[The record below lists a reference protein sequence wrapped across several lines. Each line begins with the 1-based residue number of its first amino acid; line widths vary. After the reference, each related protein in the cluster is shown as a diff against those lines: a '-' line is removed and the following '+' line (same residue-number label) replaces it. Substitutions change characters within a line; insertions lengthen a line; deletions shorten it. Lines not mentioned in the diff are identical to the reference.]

1 MTARVD
7 TMQADTQAQVA
18 FFLTGRRP
26 GEFLD
31 AVEGLDLRP
40 VLFAGYRDLIPLR
53 YDFPVVLA
61 GAKGHA
67 SGVESLSGLM
77 DQALAAVAKGA
88 EAERIRQ
95 HGLRVEQEIRA
106 LLAGGSTTGTLGVVW
121 DLAVARLTPKLD
133 PAFVDSAKRLRA
145 AIKVDGELADCDGQL
160 PARMLR
166 HVWSAAQA
174 GKAAQ
179 LRDRIE
185 RLAFKLADILRSDY
199 ERSAQGLTAARLQA
213 SVGAAHA
220 PMFDFEAM
228 AGFLAKV
235 QPKEGMPESRRA
247 RINGL
252 LDVLRKQRFVAAAGA
267 AGKQYEF
274 AFDSCSDALKA
285 YRERLPRVV
294 ELAKALVVAE
304 LEIEGE
310 YNPARHDA
318 MFDGYGATGLDAK
331 ELAAFPDYLV
341 CLGGKLSA
349 QEHGRLMEALA
360 SGWPVKVL
368 LQIDDLH
375 EDAAGEG
382 GLAAGLRSGQIA
394 TQAMGLNDVHVLQS
408 ASSNL
413 FKFRDRLVRGF
424 AYRGPSLFSVFSGA
438 AAKASGLPPYLMA
451 AAAMESRAFPAFSYD
466 PSAGAGWADRFC
478 LAANTQVDQ
487 DWPVQ
492 GFAYEDEEH
501 QRVAQDVPF
510 TLVDFLASDRRY
522 AGHLA
527 RVPRERWNGSM
538 IRVDESLAREGR
550 GLPDQIPSLMMVD
563 GANRLQKVI
572 VDQSLIRQAD
582 RCRQMWNSLQE
593 LGGINNSHAQRLLAR
608 EQKAWEER
616 LREQAPAQPVASAAA
631 PVAAAPVAAAAEP
644 AAVAE
649 EPARNPDEA
658 YIETERCSTCNE
670 CTQLNGKMFAYNENQ
685 QAYIKDINAGT
696 YADLVQA
703 AENCQVSVIHPGKP
717 RNPDEPG
724 LAELLERAQP
734 FR

>member
-1 MTARVD
+1 
-7 TMQADTQAQVA
+7 MQADTQAQVA

-40 VLFAGYRDLIPLR
+40 ALFAGYRDLIPLR
-53 YDFPVVLA
+53 YDYPLVLA
-61 GAKGHA
+61 AR
-67 SGVESLSGLM
+67 GVESLSGLM

-88 EAERIRQ
+88 DADRIRQ
-95 HGLRVEQEIRA
+95 HGWRIEQEIRA
-106 LLAGGSTTGTLGVVW
+106 LLAGGATEGTLSLVW
-121 DLAVARLTPKLD
+121 DLAVSRLTPKLD
-133 PAFVDSAKRLRA
+133 PAFVDSAKRLRG
-145 AIKVDGELADCDGQL
+145 AIKVDGELADCDVRL
-160 PARMLR
+160 SVRMLR
-166 HVWSAAQA
+166 HLWSIAQA
-174 GKAAQ
+174 AKAAR
-179 LRDRIE
+179 LRERIE

-199 ERSAQGLTAARLQA
+199 ERSAHGLTAARLQA

-220 PMFDFEAM
+220 GMFDFEAM

-235 QPKEGMPESRRA
+235 QPKEGMAESRRA
-247 RINGL
+247 RITGL
-252 LDVLRKQRFVAAAGA
+252 LDVLKKQRFVAAGGAGTP
-267 AGKQYEF
+267 YEF
-274 AFDSCSDALKA
+274 VFDSCGDALKA
-285 YRERLPRVV
+285 WRERLPRMT

-310 YNPARHDA
+310 YSPERHDA
-318 MFDGYGATGLDAK
+318 MFDGYGATGLGPQ
-331 ELAAFPDYLV
+331 ELAPFPDYLV
-341 CLGGKLSA
+341 CLGGKLGA

-360 SGWPVKVL
+360 SGWPIKVL

-375 EDAAGEG
+375 EDGTGEG
-382 GLAAGLRSGQIA
+382 GFAGGLRSSQIA
-394 TQAMGLNDVHVLQS
+394 TQAMGLNDVYVLQS

-413 FKFRDRLVRGF
+413 YKFRDRVARGL
-424 AYRGPSLFSVFSGA
+424 AYRGPALFSVFSGA

-466 PSAGAGWADRFC
+466 PAAGAGWADRFC
-478 LAANTQVDQ
+478 LQANTQVEQ

-501 QRVAQDVPF
+501 QRVAQEVPF
-510 TLVDFLASDRRY
+510 TLVDFLAGDRRY
-522 AGHLA
+522 AAHLA

-538 IRVDESLAREGR
+538 ISVDESLAREGR
-550 GLPDQIPSLMMVD
+550 GLPDQIPSVLMVD
-563 GANRLQKVI
+563 AANRLQKVI

-582 RCRQMWNSLQE
+582 RCRQMWHNLQE

-608 EQKAWEER
+608 ERKAWEQR
-616 LREQAPAQPVASAAA
+616 LREQVQAQADQSAPAA
-631 PVAAAPVAAAAEP
+631 PAAAAAAAIAAP
-644 AAVAE
+644 AAVAPLAE

-685 QAYIKDINAGT
+685 QAYIKDIDAGT

-717 RNPDEPG
+717 RNPSEPG

-734 FR
+734 FQ

>member
-31 AVEGLDLRP
+31 AVENLDLRP
-40 VLFAGYRDLIPLR
+40 ALFAGYRDLIPLR
-53 YDFPVVLA
+53 YDYPVVLA
-61 GAKGHA
+61 AK
-67 SGVESLSGLM
+67 GVESLSGLM
-77 DQALAAVAKGA
+77 DQAFAAVAKGA
-88 EAERIRQ
+88 DADRIRQ
-95 HGLRVEQEIRA
+95 HGLRLEQEIRA
-106 LLAGGSTTGTLGVVW
+106 LLAGGTTEGTLSVVW
-121 DLAVARLTPKLD
+121 DLAVSRLTPKLD
-133 PAFVDSAKRLRA
+133 PAFVDSARRLRA
-145 AIKVDGELADCDGQL
+145 AIKADGELADCDGRL
-160 PARMLR
+160 PARMVR
-166 HVWSAAQA
+166 HLWAVAQA
-174 GKAAQ
+174 AKAAQ
-179 LRDRIE
+179 FRERIE
-185 RLAFKLADILRSDY
+185 KLSFKLAAILRSDF

-220 PMFDFEAM
+220 SMFDFEAM

-235 QPKEGMPESRRA
+235 QPREGMPESRRA

-252 LDVLRKQRFVAAAGA
+252 LDVLKQQRFVATAGA
-267 AGKQYEF
+267 AAKPYEF
-274 AFDSCSDALKA
+274 AFDSCTDALKA
-285 YRERLPRVV
+285 YRERLPRLV

-304 LEIEGE
+304 LEIDGE
-310 YNPARHDA
+310 YNPDRHDA

-331 ELAAFPDYLV
+331 ELALFPDSLV
-341 CLGGKLSA
+341 CLGGKLGA
-349 QEHGRLMEALA
+349 QEHGRLLEALA
-360 SGWPVKVL
+360 CGWPIKVL

-382 GLAAGLRSGQIA
+382 GFAAGLRSGQVA
-394 TQAMGLNDVHVLQS
+394 TQAMGLNDVYVVQS
-408 ASSNL
+408 AGSNL
-413 FKFRDRLVRGF
+413 YRFRERLVRGID
-424 AYRGPSLFSVFSGA
+424 YRGPALFSVFSGA
-438 AAKASGLPPYLMA
+438 AATASGLPPYLMA

-466 PSAGAGWADRFC
+466 PAAGAGLADRFC
-478 LAANTQVDQ
+478 LQANTQVEQ

-501 QRVAQDVPF
+501 QRVAQEVPF
-510 TLVDFLASDRRY
+510 TLVDFLAGDRRY

-538 IRVDESLAREGR
+538 IRVDESLARAGR
-550 GLPDQIPSLMMVD
+550 GLPDQIPSVLMVD
-563 GANRLQKVI
+563 AANRLQKVI

-582 RCRQMWNSLQE
+582 RCRQMWHSLQE

-608 EQKAWEER
+608 EQKAWEQR
-616 LREQAPAQPVASAAA
+616 LREQMQAQAVQSAPAAPAAAAAAAAAAA
-631 PVAAAPVAAAAEP
+631 PAAAA
-644 AAVAE
+644 AVVE

-670 CTQLNGKMFAYNENQ
+670 CTQLNGKMFAYNDNQ

-717 RNPDEPG
+717 RNADEPG

-734 FR
+734 FQ

>member
-31 AVEGLDLRP
+31 AVENLDLRP
-40 VLFAGYRDLIPLR
+40 ALFAGYRDLIPLR
-53 YDFPVVLA
+53 YDYPVLLVP
-61 GAKGHA
+61 K
-67 SGVESLSGLM
+67 GVESLSGLM
-77 DQALAAVAKGA
+77 DQALAAVAKGPD
-88 EAERIRQ
+88 AERVRQ
-95 HGLRVEQEIRA
+95 HGLRIEQEIRA
-106 LLAGGSTTGTLGVVW
+106 LLAGGATAGTLSIVW
-121 DLAVARLTPKLD
+121 DLAVSRLTPKLD
-133 PAFVDSAKRLRA
+133 PAFVDSAKRLRG
-145 AIKVDGELADCDGQL
+145 AIKADGELADCDAGL

-166 HVWSAAQA
+166 HLWSVAQA
-174 GKAAQ
+174 AKAAQ
-179 LRDRIE
+179 FRERVE

-213 SVGAAHA
+213 SVGSAHA

-235 QPKEGMPESRRA
+235 QPKQGMPESRRA

-252 LDVLRKQRFVAAAGA
+252 LDVFRKQRFVAMTGA
-267 AGKQYEF
+267 TGKPYEF
-274 AFDSCSDALKA
+274 EFDSCGDALKA
-285 YRERLPRVV
+285 WRERLPRLV
-294 ELAKALVVAE
+294 ELAKALVIAE

-310 YNPARHDA
+310 YSPDRHDR

-331 ELAAFPDYLV
+331 ELAPFPDYLV

-375 EDAAGEG
+375 DDGAGEG
-382 GLAAGLRSGQIA
+382 GFAAGLRSGQIA
-394 TQAMGLNDVHVLQS
+394 TQAMGLNDVYALQS

-413 FKFRDRLVRGF
+413 FKFRDGVTRGL
-424 AYRGPSLFSVFSGA
+424 AYRGPALFSVFSGA
-438 AAKASGLPPYLMA
+438 AAQASGLPPYLMA

-466 PSAGAGWADRFC
+466 PSAGAGWADRFS
-478 LAANTQVDQ
+478 LDANTQVEQ

-492 GFAYEDEEH
+492 GFTYEDEEH

-510 TLVDFLASDRRY
+510 TLVDFLAGDRRY
-522 AGHLA
+522 ASHLA
-527 RVPRERWNGSM
+527 RVPRAKWNGSM

-550 GLPDQIPSLMMVD
+550 GLPDQIPSVLMVD
-563 GANRLQKVI
+563 PANRLQKVI

-582 RCRQMWNSLQE
+582 RCRQMWHSLQE
-593 LGGINNSHAQRLLAR
+593 LGGINNSHAQRLVAR
-608 EQKAWEER
+608 EQKAWEQR
-616 LREQAPAQPVASAAA
+616 LREQVQAQAVQSAPAAVPAAAA
-631 PVAAAPVAAAAEP
+631 PAAATAPAAAA
-644 AAVAE
+644 AVVE

-670 CTQLNGKMFAYNENQ
+670 CTQLNGKMFAYNDNQ

-703 AENCQVSVIHPGKP
+703 AENCQVSIIHPGKP
-717 RNPDEPG
+717 RNQNEPG

-734 FR
+734 FL